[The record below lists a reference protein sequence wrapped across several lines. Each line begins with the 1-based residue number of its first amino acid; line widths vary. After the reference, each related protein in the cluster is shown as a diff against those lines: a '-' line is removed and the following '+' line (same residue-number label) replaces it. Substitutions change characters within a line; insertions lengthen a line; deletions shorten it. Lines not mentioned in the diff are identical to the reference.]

1 METEKRRGRVYG
13 YSCRSA
19 QSDQKRGSS
28 APKTTMEIDPGV
40 HHLWLSNGNE
50 TRTREAGEN
59 GTEESTGLTPLAI
72 LKRADIELKTS
83 HDRHWRVRKESLVS
97 FFKLC
102 YRYPMKR
109 LRQRHSFR
117 LFPPESTWV

>member
-13 YSCRSA
+13 YSCRSG

-50 TRTREAGEN
+50 TRVLRAYIETSKRTRIQRSDKARLLAGAFRHRRERQVRTELREA
-59 GTEESTGLTPLAI
+59 
-72 LKRADIELKTS
+72 
-83 HDRHWRVRKESLVS
+83 RVEHRSQ
-97 FFKLC
+97 F
-102 YRYPMKR
+102 
-109 LRQRHSFR
+109 
-117 LFPPESTWV
+117 